1 MGSPR
6 RWACW
11 QLPRTARVLVL
22 TVPALYLVLVVAG
35 VATVRFSARDAV
47 TAAIFAVASVISVEV
62 SMRLAWPRARGD
74 LISSD
79 GLAVWILPVALLLP
93 PIYVALM
100 VVIPRLYVQIRVWR
114 AQTMKFVYSTAT
126 LGLAYAAASEVHRLI
141 LGTAPT
147 TWKAGQ
153 LLGGTRPVL
162 AVLAAIAVWWI
173 SHNLLIFAVVGLS
186 AGRAPVIAFVRN
198 RETHVIDAVAI
209 CIGIAI
215 TVLWIVHP
223 AAAALLAPAVLL
235 MQHQLYSGLRQAV
248 RRDLLTNVSNPQF
261 WREAARRE
269 VDRAWASSTSL
280 AVLVID
286 LDHFKTVND
295 QHGHLAGDDVLA
307 ATARAIAAALRP
319 ADLIGRLG
327 GEEFGAVLS
336 GLDLPAAQ
344 RAAER
349 VRAHIAAT
357 RVRSDRGDWINVTAS
372 IGIAELPTNGNNL
385 TELLDAAD
393 TAMYAAKTAG
403 RNTVRTAEPQHH
415 QPSRRRRGSLNRL
428 EPNDREAEPRTT
440 IAHRGD
446 PRH

>member
-11 QLPRTARVLVL
+11 QLPRAARVLVL
-22 TVPALYLVLVVAG
+22 TVPALYVAIIIVG
-35 VATVRFSARDAV
+35 VAAVRFTSRDLA
-47 TAAIFAVASVISVEV
+47 TAATFAAASVISVEV
-62 SMRLAWPRARGD
+62 SMRLAWPRTRGD

-79 GLAVWILPVALLLP
+79 GLSVWILPVALLLP
-93 PIYVALM
+93 PIYVAVM
-100 VVIPRLYVQIRVWR
+100 VVVPRLYVQIRVWR

-126 LGLAYAAASEVHRLI
+126 LGVAYAGASEIHRLI
-141 LGTAPT
+141 LGAVPTKWTA
-147 TWKAGQ
+147 GE

-162 AVLAAIAVWWI
+162 AVLAAITVWWV
-173 SHNLLIFAVVGLS
+173 SHNLLVFAVVALT
-186 AGRAPVIAFVRN
+186 AGRTPVIAFVRN
-198 RETHVIDAVAI
+198 RETHIVDAVAI

-215 TVLWIVHP
+215 ALLWTVHP

-269 VDRAWASSTSL
+269 VDRAAASEANL

-295 QHGHLAGDDVLA
+295 RHGHLAGDDVLA
-307 ATARAIAAALRP
+307 ATARAIATALRP
-319 ADLIGRLG
+319 SDLIGRLG

-336 GLDLPAAQ
+336 GLNLPDAQ

-357 RVRSDRGDWINVTAS
+357 RVRSDRGDWITVTAS
-372 IGIAELPTNGNNL
+372 IGIAELATNGSDL
-385 TELLDAAD
+385 TDLLDAAD
-393 TAMYAAKTAG
+393 TAMYAAKAAG
-403 RNTVRTAEPQHH
+403 RDTVCIAEPQHD
-415 QPSRRRRGSLNRL
+415 QTLDLTARRLHRPRS
-428 EPNDREAEPRTT
+428 EPQNSVTEDALTAGTPPPT
-440 IAHRGD
+440 
-446 PRH
+446 